1 MEKYLSYKDSGVQW
15 LGEIPSHWKVK
26 KIRHILSLANEK
38 TKESGGELLSLSQ
51 YAGVT
56 PKTDSIV
63 GIRAAEDTTGY
74 NIVHKGQ
81 FVMNIMLAWNG
92 SYAVSEYD
100 GIISPAYCV
109 FDFTREC
116 DRRYY
121 NYLLRMKVYSGAF
134 KTESKGIID
143 SRLRLYPQYFK
154 NFPLIV
160 PPIEEQR
167 SMATYLDKATA
178 EIDRAIAQ
186 QQRMIDLLN
195 ERKQII
201 IQRAVTKGLDENVE
215 MKNSGLNWLGQIP
228 SHWEL
233 VRLGYSSWIRARLGW
248 RGLKANEYVDSGY
261 VFLSAFN
268 IVNNKMQWD
277 NVNFINKFR
286 YDESPEIKLKI
297 GDILLVKDGAG
308 IGKCARVD
316 ELPLGEATAN
326 GSLAFITPK
335 PDLDYR
341 YLHYFLICDSF
352 KKYTELLLTG
362 MGVPHFTQ
370 GAMKKVKIPI
380 PPINEQKRIVFHLDK
395 EVGEFDL
402 AIGRLEKQISFLQER
417 KQIIISEVVTG
428 KIKVS

>member
-1 MEKYLSYKDSGVQW
+1 M
-15 LGEIPSHWKVK
+15 
-26 KIRHILSLANEK
+26 SLANEK

-56 PKTDSIV
+56 PKTDSNV

-121 NYLLRMKVYSGAF
+121 NYLLSMKVYSGAF

-428 KIKVS
+428 KIKAQFKTSVESQS

>member
-1 MEKYLSYKDSGVQW
+1 
-15 LGEIPSHWKVK
+15 
-26 KIRHILSLANEK
+26 
-38 TKESGGELLSLSQ
+38 
-51 YAGVT
+51 
-56 PKTDSIV
+56 
-63 GIRAAEDTTGY
+63 
-74 NIVHKGQ
+74 
-81 FVMNIMLAWNG
+81 
-92 SYAVSEYD
+92 
-100 GIISPAYCV
+100 
-109 FDFTREC
+109 
-116 DRRYY
+116 
-121 NYLLRMKVYSGAF
+121 MKVYSGAF

-268 IVNNKMQWD
+268 IVNN
-277 NVNFINKFR
+277 
-286 YDESPEIKLKI
+286 L
-297 GDILLVKDGAG
+297 
-308 IGKCARVD
+308 
-316 ELPLGEATAN
+316 
-326 GSLAFITPK
+326 
-335 PDLDYR
+335 
-341 YLHYFLICDSF
+341 SF
-352 KKYTELLLTG
+352 
-362 MGVPHFTQ
+362 
-370 GAMKKVKIPI
+370 ASKV
-380 PPINEQKRIVFHLDK
+380 
-395 EVGEFDL
+395 
-402 AIGRLEKQISFLQER
+402 
-417 KQIIISEVVTG
+417 
-428 KIKVS
+428 

>member
-1 MEKYLSYKDSGVQW
+1 
-15 LGEIPSHWKVK
+15 
-26 KIRHILSLANEK
+26 
-38 TKESGGELLSLSQ
+38 
-51 YAGVT
+51 
-56 PKTDSIV
+56 
-63 GIRAAEDTTGY
+63 
-74 NIVHKGQ
+74 
-81 FVMNIMLAWNG
+81 
-92 SYAVSEYD
+92 
-100 GIISPAYCV
+100 
-109 FDFTREC
+109 
-116 DRRYY
+116 
-121 NYLLRMKVYSGAF
+121 
-134 KTESKGIID
+134 
-143 SRLRLYPQYFK
+143 
-154 NFPLIV
+154 
-160 PPIEEQR
+160 
-167 SMATYLDKATA
+167 
-178 EIDRAIAQ
+178 
-186 QQRMIDLLN
+186 
-195 ERKQII
+195 
-201 IQRAVTKGLDENVE
+201 

-233 VRLGYSSWIRARLGW
+233 VRLGYSSRIRARLGW

-316 ELPLGEATAN
+316 KLPLGEATAN